1 MSILPK
7 ESKKYSVSAKTDEPY
22 AKEVCKVLIAKPCS
36 IGQIAKDNAGL
47 NELYAQALQPFDK
60 YQSFFTN
67 KFSRNGTERYF
78 TVDDLDFSPLGLC
91 KKIFASMYSRLNKV
105 DSYTNIELVD
115 EKSKNEQKRYIIEL
129 ETLLE
134 LQGPINEALG
144 ADIIGQKLKSKSK
157 LKDYTPKT
165 IEELQFYQTIGYK
178 NSIEVLLEKHIDI
191 INNGNNFKFEINPLI
206 NKSLITA
213 GVCCTHV
220 YFGQDNKIC
229 EEPISI
235 RDLKVIGGTK
245 RNYSDANAFIIDQ
258 KFNVDSFYEMIKNEL
273 HTSTVA
279 EGGDIT
285 YHPNI
290 LDDTYTMLTNA
301 ADKSGILNVKL
312 CYWSTVDEHSMKVMF
327 QDNKVILRNHNG
339 SSHVKNKIQKWY
351 RAYYIPSIDQV
362 YKYGPIENMSR
373 KKENGKIGN
382 AYSPV
387 ILIRGIN
394 KDLTSASP
402 IYNIKKFE
410 DIATILWVKYQNEI
424 ARMKPTR
431 TDIDIKSLAETAELL
446 KVVMPDIQVTDL
458 MNALNIG
465 TGFVGTQTLDGKQS
479 NPNTYRTV
487 TYPVQMLNM
496 YLQVINQMVDICFQF
511 AGTPKVDIGI
521 EQDERKSN
529 YSTKA
534 ELFGAD
540 KAIMELFEQKDELI
554 RASAETKANMVVRL
568 YQSKD
573 KIPNPYANM
582 FDDYEADM
590 LSDIDFAINREFT
603 VQVEKGFTEEDI
615 YEIKQ
620 NLAQQNQRF
629 VQTGGKDGLDF
640 SDNLIIQEILKD
652 NPKIARYKIQVLVER
667 RKKEAKE
674 YALEQMKLNNQA
686 QQVSN
691 QQAQQGQAQLLAME
705 AQMKKMQ
712 QEFEMALE
720 AMKIDKKQQAEAKNI
735 ILEHQLNMQ
744 NEQDGD

>member
-67 KFSRNGTERYF
+67 KYSKNGTERYF

-165 IEELQFYQTIGYK
+165 IEELQFYQNIGYK

-273 HTSTVA
+273 HTSTVS
-279 EGGDIT
+279 EGGDIA

-290 LDDTYTMLTNA
+290 LDDTYSLLTGA
-301 ADKSGILNVKL
+301 ADKTGVLNVKL

-686 QQVSN
+686 QQASN

-744 NEQDGD
+744 NEQYEG

>member
-273 HTSTVA
+273 HTSTVS
-279 EGGDIT
+279 EGGDIA

-301 ADKSGILNVKL
+301 ADKSGILDVKL

-362 YKYGPIENMSR
+362 YKYGPIKNMSR

-479 NPNTYRTV
+479 NTNTYRTV

-582 FDDYEADM
+582 FDDYEVDM

>member
-67 KFSRNGTERYF
+67 KYSRNGTERYF

-165 IEELQFYQTIGYK
+165 IEELQFYQNIGYK
-178 NSIEVLLEKHIDI
+178 NSIELLLEKHIDI

-290 LDDTYTMLTNA
+290 LDDTYSLLTGA
-301 ADKSGILNVKL
+301 ADKTGVLNVKL
-312 CYWSTVDEHSMKVMF
+312 CYWSTIDEHSMKVMF

-351 RAYYIPSIDQV
+351 RAYYVQAIDQV

-410 DIATILWVKYQNEI
+410 DIATVLWVKYQNEI

-705 AQMKKMQ
+705 AQMNKMQ
-712 QEFEMALE
+712 QDFEMRFE
-720 AMKIDKKQQAEAKNI
+720 AMKINLKQQAEAKNI
-735 ILEHQLNMQ
+735 MLEHQLNMQ

>member
-273 HTSTVA
+273 HTSTVS
-279 EGGDIT
+279 EGGDIA

-301 ADKSGILNVKL
+301 ADKSGILDVKL

-479 NPNTYRTV
+479 NTNTYRTV

-554 RASAETKANMVVRL
+554 RTSAETKANMVVRL

-705 AQMKKMQ
+705 AQMNKMQ
-712 QEFEMALE
+712 QDFEMRFE
-720 AMKIDKKQQAEAKNI
+720 AMKINLKQQAEAKNI
-735 ILEHQLNMQ
+735 MLEHQLNMQ

>member
-301 ADKSGILNVKL
+301 ADKSGILDVKL
-312 CYWSTVDEHSMKVMF
+312 CYWSTIDEHSMKVMF

-705 AQMKKMQ
+705 AQMNKMQ
-712 QEFEMALE
+712 QDFEMRFE
-720 AMKIDKKQQAEAKNI
+720 AMKINLKQQAEAKNI
-735 ILEHQLNMQ
+735 MLEHQLNMQ

>member
-290 LDDTYTMLTNA
+290 LDDTYSLLTGA
-301 ADKSGILNVKL
+301 ADKSGVLNVKL

-410 DIATILWVKYQNEI
+410 DIATVLWVKYQNEI

-529 YSTKA
+529 FSTKA

-603 VQVEKGFTEEDI
+603 VQVEKGFSEEEI

-686 QQVSN
+686 QQASN

-744 NEQDGD
+744 NLQYEG

>member
-273 HTSTVA
+273 HTSTVS
-279 EGGDIT
+279 EGGDIA

-301 ADKSGILNVKL
+301 ADKSGILDVKL

-362 YKYGPIENMSR
+362 YKYGPIKNMSR

-479 NPNTYRTV
+479 NTNTYRTV

-582 FDDYEADM
+582 FDDYEVDM

-744 NEQDGD
+744 NEQYEG

>member
-245 RNYSDANAFIIDQ
+245 RNYSDANAFVIDQ

-290 LDDTYTMLTNA
+290 LDDTYSLLTGA
-301 ADKSGILNVKL
+301 ADKTGVLNVKL

-705 AQMKKMQ
+705 AQMNKMQ
-712 QEFEMALE
+712 QDFEMRFE
-720 AMKIDKKQQAEAKNI
+720 AMKINLKQQAEAKNI
-735 ILEHQLNMQ
+735 MLEHQLNM
-744 NEQDGD
+744 

>member
-290 LDDTYTMLTNA
+290 LDDTYSLLTGA
-301 ADKSGILNVKL
+301 ADKTGVLNVKL

-640 SDNLIIQEILKD
+640 SDNLIIQGILKD

-705 AQMKKMQ
+705 AQMNKMQ
-712 QEFEMALE
+712 QDFEMRFE
-720 AMKIDKKQQAEAKNI
+720 AMKINLKQQAEAKNI
-735 ILEHQLNMQ
+735 MLEHQLNMQ

>member
-273 HTSTVA
+273 HTSTVS
-279 EGGDIT
+279 EGGDIA

-301 ADKSGILNVKL
+301 ADKSGILDVKL

-705 AQMKKMQ
+705 AQMNKMQ
-712 QEFEMALE
+712 QDFEMRFE
-720 AMKIDKKQQAEAKNI
+720 AMKINLKQQAEAKNI
-735 ILEHQLNMQ
+735 MLEHQLNMQ

>member
-273 HTSTVA
+273 HTSTVS
-279 EGGDIT
+279 EGGDIA

-301 ADKSGILNVKL
+301 ADKSGILDVKL

-529 YSTKA
+529 FSTKA

-590 LSDIDFAINREFT
+590 LFNIDFAINREFT

-705 AQMKKMQ
+705 AQMNKMQ
-712 QEFEMALE
+712 QDFEMRFE
-720 AMKIDKKQQAEAKNI
+720 AMKINLKQQAEAKNI
-735 ILEHQLNMQ
+735 MLEHQLNMQ

>member
-273 HTSTVA
+273 HTSTVS
-279 EGGDIT
+279 EGGDIA

-301 ADKSGILNVKL
+301 ADKSGILDVKL

-362 YKYGPIENMSR
+362 YKYGPIKNMSR

-479 NPNTYRTV
+479 NTNTYRTV

-582 FDDYEADM
+582 FDDYEVDM

-686 QQVSN
+686 QQASN

-712 QEFEMALE
+712 QRRS
-720 AMKIDKKQQAEAKNI
+720 
-735 ILEHQLNMQ
+735 
-744 NEQDGD
+744 

>member
-67 KFSRNGTERYF
+67 KYSKNGTERYF

-165 IEELQFYQTIGYK
+165 IEELQFYQNIGYK

-245 RNYSDANAFIIDQ
+245 RNYSDANAFVIDQ

-290 LDDTYTMLTNA
+290 LDDTYSLLTGA
-301 ADKSGILNVKL
+301 ADKTGVLNVKL

-686 QQVSN
+686 QQASN

-744 NEQDGD
+744 NEQYEG

>member
-245 RNYSDANAFIIDQ
+245 RNYSDANAFVIDQ

-290 LDDTYTMLTNA
+290 LDDTYSLLTGA
-301 ADKSGILNVKL
+301 ADKTGVLNVKL

-351 RAYYIPSIDQV
+351 RAYYVPSIDQV

-431 TDIDIKSLAETAELL
+431 TDIDIKSLAETAEIL

-705 AQMKKMQ
+705 AQMNKMQ
-712 QEFEMALE
+712 QDFEMRFE
-720 AMKIDKKQQAEAKNI
+720 AMKINLKQQAEAKNI
-735 ILEHQLNMQ
+735 MLEHQLNMQ

>member
-245 RNYSDANAFIIDQ
+245 RNYSDANAFVIDQ

-290 LDDTYTMLTNA
+290 LDDTYSLLTGA
-301 ADKSGILNVKL
+301 ADKTGVLNVKL

>member
-273 HTSTVA
+273 HTSTVS
-279 EGGDIT
+279 EGGDIA

-301 ADKSGILNVKL
+301 ADKSGILDVKL
-312 CYWSTVDEHSMKVMF
+312 CYWSTIDEHSMKVMF

-705 AQMKKMQ
+705 AQMNKMQ
-712 QEFEMALE
+712 QDFEMRFE
-720 AMKIDKKQQAEAKNI
+720 AMKINLKQQAEAKNI
-735 ILEHQLNMQ
+735 MLEHQLNMQ

>member
-1 MSILPK
+1 M
-7 ESKKYSVSAKTDEPY
+7 
-22 AKEVCKVLIAKPCS
+22 LIAKPCS

-290 LDDTYTMLTNA
+290 LDDTYSLLTGA

-705 AQMKKMQ
+705 AQMNKMQ
-712 QEFEMALE
+712 QDFEMRFE
-720 AMKIDKKQQAEAKNI
+720 AMKINLKQQAEAKNI
-735 ILEHQLNMQ
+735 MLEHQLNMQ

>member
-67 KFSRNGTERYF
+67 KYSRNGTERYF

-165 IEELQFYQTIGYK
+165 IEELQFYQNIGYK

-273 HTSTVA
+273 HTSTVS
-279 EGGDIT
+279 EGGDIA

-301 ADKSGILNVKL
+301 ADKSGILDVKL
-312 CYWSTVDEHSMKVMF
+312 CYWSTIDEHSMKVMF

-410 DIATILWVKYQNEI
+410 DIATVLWVKYQNEI

-521 EQDERKSN
+521 EQSERKSN

-705 AQMKKMQ
+705 AQMNKMQ
-712 QEFEMALE
+712 QDFEMRFE
-720 AMKIDKKQQAEAKNI
+720 AMKINLKQQAEAKNI
-735 ILEHQLNMQ
+735 MLEHQLNMQ

>member
-165 IEELQFYQTIGYK
+165 IEELQFYQNIGYK

-245 RNYSDANAFIIDQ
+245 RNYSDANAFVIDQ

-290 LDDTYTMLTNA
+290 LDDTYSLLTGA
-301 ADKSGILNVKL
+301 ADKTGVLNVKL

-479 NPNTYRTV
+479 NTNTYRTV

-705 AQMKKMQ
+705 AQMNKMQ
-712 QEFEMALE
+712 QDFEMRFE
-720 AMKIDKKQQAEAKNI
+720 AMKINLKQQAEAKNI
-735 ILEHQLNMQ
+735 MLEHQLNMQ

>member
-273 HTSTVA
+273 HTSTVS
-279 EGGDIT
+279 EGGDIA

-301 ADKSGILNVKL
+301 ADKSGILDVKL
-312 CYWSTVDEHSMKVMF
+312 CYWSTIDEHSMKVMF

-529 YSTKA
+529 FSTKA

-705 AQMKKMQ
+705 AQMNKMQ
-712 QEFEMALE
+712 QDFEMRFE
-720 AMKIDKKQQAEAKNI
+720 AMKINLKQQAEAKNI
-735 ILEHQLNMQ
+735 MLEHQLNMQ

>member
-705 AQMKKMQ
+705 AQMNKMQ
-712 QEFEMALE
+712 QDFEMRFE
-720 AMKIDKKQQAEAKNI
+720 AMKINLKQQAEAKNI
-735 ILEHQLNMQ
+735 MLEHQLNMQ

>member
-273 HTSTVA
+273 HTSTVS
-279 EGGDIT
+279 EGGDIA

-301 ADKSGILNVKL
+301 ADKSGILDVKL
-312 CYWSTVDEHSMKVMF
+312 CYWSTIDEHSMKVMF

-479 NPNTYRTV
+479 NTNTYRTV

-705 AQMKKMQ
+705 AQMNKMQ
-712 QEFEMALE
+712 QDFEMRFE
-720 AMKIDKKQQAEAKNI
+720 AMKINLKQQAEAKNI
-735 ILEHQLNMQ
+735 MLEHQLNMQ

>member
-165 IEELQFYQTIGYK
+165 IEELQFYQNIGYK

-273 HTSTVA
+273 HTSTVS
-279 EGGDIT
+279 EGGDIA

-290 LDDTYTMLTNA
+290 LDDTYSLLTGA
-301 ADKSGILNVKL
+301 ADKTGVLNVKL

-686 QQVSN
+686 QQASN

-744 NEQDGD
+744 NEQYEG

>member
-273 HTSTVA
+273 HTSTVS
-279 EGGDIT
+279 EGGDIA

-301 ADKSGILNVKL
+301 ADKSGILDVKL

-479 NPNTYRTV
+479 NTNTYRTV

-705 AQMKKMQ
+705 AQMNKMQ
-712 QEFEMALE
+712 QDFEMRFE
-720 AMKIDKKQQAEAKNI
+720 AMKINLKQQAEAKNI
-735 ILEHQLNMQ
+735 MLEHQLNMQ

>member
-290 LDDTYTMLTNA
+290 LDDTYSLLTGA
-301 ADKSGILNVKL
+301 ADKTGVLNVKL
-312 CYWSTVDEHSMKVMF
+312 CYWSTIDEHSMKVMF

-705 AQMKKMQ
+705 AQMNKMQ
-712 QEFEMALE
+712 QDFEMRFE
-720 AMKIDKKQQAEAKNI
+720 AMKINLKQQAEAKNI
-735 ILEHQLNMQ
+735 MLEHQLNMQ

>member
-67 KFSRNGTERYF
+67 KFSRNGTEKYF

-165 IEELQFYQTIGYK
+165 IEELQFYQNIGYK

-245 RNYSDANAFIIDQ
+245 RNYSDANAFVIDQ

-290 LDDTYTMLTNA
+290 LDDTYSLLTGA
-301 ADKSGILNVKL
+301 ADKTGVLNVKL

-351 RAYYIPSIDQV
+351 RAYYVQAIDQV

-431 TDIDIKSLAETAELL
+431 TDIDIKSLAETAEIL

-603 VQVEKGFTEEDI
+603 VQVEKGFSEEDI

-705 AQMKKMQ
+705 AQMNKMQ
-712 QEFEMALE
+712 QDFEMRFE
-720 AMKIDKKQQAEAKNI
+720 AMKINLKQQAEAKNI
-735 ILEHQLNMQ
+735 MLEHQLNMQ

>member
-273 HTSTVA
+273 HTSTVS
-279 EGGDIT
+279 EGGDIA

-290 LDDTYTMLTNA
+290 LDDTYSLLTGA
-301 ADKSGILNVKL
+301 ADKTGVLNVKL

-705 AQMKKMQ
+705 AQMNKMQ
-712 QEFEMALE
+712 QDFEMRFE
-720 AMKIDKKQQAEAKNI
+720 AMKINLKQQAEAKNI
-735 ILEHQLNMQ
+735 MLEHQLNMQ

>member
-67 KFSRNGTERYF
+67 KFSRNGTEKYF

-165 IEELQFYQTIGYK
+165 IEELQFYQNIGYK

-245 RNYSDANAFIIDQ
+245 RNYSDANAFVIDQ

-290 LDDTYTMLTNA
+290 LDDTYSLLTGA
-301 ADKSGILNVKL
+301 ADKTGVLNVKL

-351 RAYYIPSIDQV
+351 RAYYVQAIDQV

-431 TDIDIKSLAETAELL
+431 TDIDIKSLAETAEIL

-705 AQMKKMQ
+705 AQMNKMQ
-712 QEFEMALE
+712 QDFEMRFE
-720 AMKIDKKQQAEAKNI
+720 AMKINLKQQAEAKNI
-735 ILEHQLNMQ
+735 MLEHQLNMQ

>member
-273 HTSTVA
+273 HTSTVS
-279 EGGDIT
+279 EGGDIA

-301 ADKSGILNVKL
+301 ADKSGILDVKL

-465 TGFVGTQTLDGKQS
+465 TGFVGTQTLDGKQG
-479 NPNTYRTV
+479 NTNTYRTV

-705 AQMKKMQ
+705 AQMNKMQ
-712 QEFEMALE
+712 QDFEMRFE
-720 AMKIDKKQQAEAKNI
+720 AMKINLKQQAEAKNI
-735 ILEHQLNMQ
+735 MLEHQLNMQ

>member
-165 IEELQFYQTIGYK
+165 IEELQFYQNIGYK

-290 LDDTYTMLTNA
+290 LDDTYSLLTGA
-301 ADKSGILNVKL
+301 ADKTGVLNVKL

-351 RAYYIPSIDQV
+351 RAYYVQAIDQV

-431 TDIDIKSLAETAELL
+431 TDIDIKSLAETAEIL

-705 AQMKKMQ
+705 AQMNKMQ
-712 QEFEMALE
+712 QDFEMRFE
-720 AMKIDKKQQAEAKNI
+720 AMKINLKQQAEAKNI
-735 ILEHQLNMQ
+735 MLEHQLNMQ

>member
-273 HTSTVA
+273 HTSTVS
-279 EGGDIT
+279 EGGDIA

-301 ADKSGILNVKL
+301 ADKSGILDVKL

-362 YKYGPIENMSR
+362 YKYGPIKNMSR

-479 NPNTYRTV
+479 NTNTYRTV

-582 FDDYEADM
+582 FDDYEVDM

-705 AQMKKMQ
+705 AQMNKMQ
-712 QEFEMALE
+712 QDFEMRFE
-720 AMKIDKKQQAEAKNI
+720 AMKINLKQQAEAKNI
-735 ILEHQLNMQ
+735 MLEHQLNMQ

>member
-273 HTSTVA
+273 HTSTVS

-290 LDDTYTMLTNA
+290 LDDTYSLLTNA
-301 ADKSGILNVKL
+301 ADKSGILDVKL
-312 CYWSTVDEHSMKVMF
+312 CYWSTIDEHSMKVMF

-705 AQMKKMQ
+705 AQMNKMQ
-712 QEFEMALE
+712 QDFEMRFE
-720 AMKIDKKQQAEAKNI
+720 AMKINLKQQAEAKNI
-735 ILEHQLNMQ
+735 MLEHQLNMQ

>member
-165 IEELQFYQTIGYK
+165 IEELQFYQNIGYK

-245 RNYSDANAFIIDQ
+245 RNYSDANAFVIDQ

-290 LDDTYTMLTNA
+290 LDDTYSLLTGA
-301 ADKSGILNVKL
+301 ADKTGVLNVKL

-431 TDIDIKSLAETAELL
+431 TDIDIKSLAETAEIL

-705 AQMKKMQ
+705 AQMNKMQ
-712 QEFEMALE
+712 QDFEMRFE
-720 AMKIDKKQQAEAKNI
+720 AMKINLKQQAEAKNI
-735 ILEHQLNMQ
+735 MLEHQLNMQ

>member
-273 HTSTVA
+273 HTSTVS
-279 EGGDIT
+279 EGGDIA

-301 ADKSGILNVKL
+301 ADKSGILDVKL

-362 YKYGPIENMSR
+362 YKYGPIKNMSR

-479 NPNTYRTV
+479 NTNTYRTV

-582 FDDYEADM
+582 FDDYEVDM

-686 QQVSN
+686 QQASN

-735 ILEHQLNMQ
+735 MLEHQLNMQ

>member
-67 KFSRNGTERYF
+67 KFSRNGTEKYF

-165 IEELQFYQTIGYK
+165 IEELQFYQNIGYK

-245 RNYSDANAFIIDQ
+245 RNYSDANAFVIDQ

-290 LDDTYTMLTNA
+290 LDDTYSLLTGA
-301 ADKSGILNVKL
+301 ADKTGVLNVKL

-351 RAYYIPSIDQV
+351 RAYYVQAIDQV

-529 YSTKA
+529 FSTKA

-705 AQMKKMQ
+705 AQMNKMQ
-712 QEFEMALE
+712 QDFEMRFE
-720 AMKIDKKQQAEAKNI
+720 AMKINLKQQAEAKNI
-735 ILEHQLNMQ
+735 MLEHQLNMQ

>member
-301 ADKSGILNVKL
+301 ADKTGVLNVKL

>member
-290 LDDTYTMLTNA
+290 LDDTYSLLTGA
-301 ADKSGILNVKL
+301 ADKTGVLNVKL

-479 NPNTYRTV
+479 NSNTYRTV

-705 AQMKKMQ
+705 AQMNKMQ
-712 QEFEMALE
+712 QDFEMRFE
-720 AMKIDKKQQAEAKNI
+720 AMKINLKQQAEAKNI
-735 ILEHQLNMQ
+735 MLEHQLNMQ

>member
-273 HTSTVA
+273 HTSTVS
-279 EGGDIT
+279 EGGDIA

-301 ADKSGILNVKL
+301 ADKSGILDVKL

-479 NPNTYRTV
+479 NSNTYRTV

-705 AQMKKMQ
+705 AQMNKMQ
-712 QEFEMALE
+712 QDFEMRFE
-720 AMKIDKKQQAEAKNI
+720 AMKINLKQQAEAKNI
-735 ILEHQLNMQ
+735 MLEHQLNMQ